1 MDYKNKYL
9 KYKTKYIQ
17 LKNNNMI
24 GGGIKL
30 TDDNTTIEKEIF
42 KNDGE
47 NKIVDPNILKIL
59 NNAYKTKITEFIP
72 HSDKDGEAIMWKIYY
87 KNSDTSTGTDTY
99 ILVGFGVT
107 TDLSQFEKYP
117 NFKEK
122 GGIKDAKGL
131 YITSVA
137 GDPEYSGIVN
147 ILFKNIDKYAN
158 ENKYDYLLLEA
169 KKYEPDNYLLKIYE
183 KQGFILIKELTEE
196 GETGTLMCKNIKE
209 GFDCFEK
216 INNKN

>member
-1 MDYKNKYL
+1 MDYKNKYI

-72 HSDKDGEAIMWKIYY
+72 HSDKDGEAIMWKIIYEE
-87 KNSDTSTGTDTY
+87 K
-99 ILVGFGVT
+99 LVGFGVT
-107 TDLSQFEKYP
+107 TDLDQFKKDP
-117 NFKEK
+117 NFEEK
-122 GGIKDAKGL
+122 GGIKESKGL

-169 KKYEPDNYLLKIYE
+169 KKYEPDNYLLKIYG
-183 KQGFILIKELTEE
+183 KQGFIPIKELTEE

-209 GFDCFEK
+209 GFDCFKK